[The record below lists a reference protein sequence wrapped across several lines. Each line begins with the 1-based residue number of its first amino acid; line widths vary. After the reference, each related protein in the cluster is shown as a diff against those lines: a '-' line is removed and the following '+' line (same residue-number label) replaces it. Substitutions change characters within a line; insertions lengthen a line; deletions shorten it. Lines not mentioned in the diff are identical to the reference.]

1 MSDGPLRVAL
11 TEEQRNN
18 VKSLTGRD
26 MEVLELDDPGGI
38 QQQRMTISRPPD
50 IEYLAIQEARR
61 LNEEEAE
68 ERRWL
73 EGLAAEQDA
82 AAAQAKEMAAVR
94 KQAERDTKKE
104 QKRMAAEFKLLA
116 AGKKT
121 PRQKAQAT
129 KKKAAKKAA
138 KKAGKGRPKK
148 ESGSP

>member
-1 MSDGPLRVAL
+1 VTVDGPLRVAL
-11 TEEQRNN
+11 TEAQRNN

-38 QQQRMTISRPPD
+38 QRRRMAISRPPD

-73 EGLAAEQDA
+73 EELAAQQDA
-82 AAAQAKEMAAVR
+82 AASQAKEMAALR
-94 KQAERDTKKE
+94 KQAERETKTE

-121 PRQKAQAT
+121 PRQKAQAAQR
-129 KKKAAKKAA
+129 KAAT
-138 KKAGKGRPKK
+138 GRPK
-148 ESGSP
+148 ESDAS